1 MNTILVP
8 LFLIGARGGT
18 AWPNGEAFVPK
29 KLLGRLTSLSA
40 DNKKTREACHSLRAP
55 LPSPHHGYAAC
66 NSGTWLRETKGCA
79 EGVYLKHVKN

>member
-40 DNKKTREACHSLRAP
+40 DNKKPARLVTACGHLCHHRITATPRATAA
-55 LPSPHHGYAAC
+55 HGFAK
-66 NSGTWLRETKGCA
+66 RRDVPK
-79 EGVYLKHVKN
+79 VFI